1 MLEEILKFNEE
12 FVANKGYEKYATASK
27 YPDKKIAI
35 VTCMDTRL
43 TELLPAALGIKN
55 GDVKIIKNAGGVI
68 SHPFGSVVRSL
79 LVAIYD
85 LGVTEIMIV
94 GHSDCGAKSMDSK
107 AMIQKMKDRGISAD
121 SLKLIDFCGV
131 DFDTWLCGIDSVLD
145 SVREGVETLRNHPLI
160 PHDVTVKGFWI
171 NSTTG
176 KLTAVEQEPD

>member
-12 FVANKGYEKYATASK
+12 FVANKSYEKYATDSK

-79 LVAIYD
+79 LVAVYD

-94 GHSDCGAKSMDSK
+94 GHSDCGAQSMDSK
-107 AMIQKMKDRGISAD
+107 SMIQKMKERGISED

-131 DFDTWLCGIDSVLD
+131 DFDTWLSGFSDLEM
-145 SVREGVETLRNHPLI
+145 SVREGVDLLRKHPLI
-160 PHDVTVKGFWI
+160 PDDVTVKGFLI
-171 NSTTG
+171 HSRTG
-176 KLTAVEQEPD
+176 KLTPVE